1 MSSRPLFIK
10 ISFSSTYLYST
21 LYRDQIYV
29 ETINSVECKPEL
41 TILAIVKLW
50 TKIFIDGHLAN
61 ILNNNIDDN
70 RWIQK
75 NLKKNLFTI
84 ARLLFFYI
92 SQNEIIFRLFLIFK
106 LIIDYFSFIPFF
118 FVIKNRDSWD
128 EHPKFN
134 ISRSIKVF
142 LMHDDYRYL

>member
-1 MSSRPLFIK
+1 MKSDILKIIILHLTSSRPLFIK

-75 NLKKNLFTI
+75 NLKKKFIHDRKIIIFLYFLYLAEWNNLSIIFSFQI
-84 ARLLFFYI
+84 DYRLFFIY
-92 SQNEIIFRLFLIFK
+92 SIFFRNK
-106 LIIDYFSFIPFF
+106 
-118 FVIKNRDSWD
+118 K
-128 EHPKFN
+128 
-134 ISRSIKVF
+134 SR
-142 LMHDDYRYL
+142 